1 MVWRTRFP
9 CETSWTI
16 FSARTS
22 YATPRVSPR
31 SLFDEVSETLAV
43 VRNVVLS
50 RVGSVVPVGTTTS
63 SIAIQNVLIQ
73 RLHPSSQEIVKIF
86 FHAMPGEMLRV
97 RNFHDVSRPLKGSST
112 HRMRTMRDGVVRG
125 VRGTRRDQDVARMVG
140 TATGRR
146 AQLMKF
152 TSSIRCE

>member
-1 MVWRTRFP
+1 MHSLVRRHGRFFLHAP
-9 CETSWTI
+9 T
-16 FSARTS
+16 

-43 VRNVVLS
+43 VRNVALS
-50 RVGSVVPVGTTTS
+50 RVGSVASVGATTS

-97 RNFHDVSRPLKGSST
+97 RNFHDVSRPLEGPLPP
-112 HRMRTMRDGVVRG
+112 
-125 VRGTRRDQDVARMVG
+125 A
-140 TATGRR
+140 
-146 AQLMKF
+146 
-152 TSSIRCE
+152 TSSRGPQWKNAAIVAMLLIVEIKISREWLEQRRVAELN